1 MIMEIACARRW
12 VAPYPCHCSRGLRQ
26 GRLLRCLSTV
36 PSNLLSKRPHAS
48 EFQDS
53 TDHLVGPQHWL
64 VAEEI
69 EFRAVARSPRH

>member
-1 MIMEIACARRW
+1 MPEDGWLLTPVIAH
-12 VAPYPCHCSRGLRQ
+12 VASGKVVC
-26 GRLLRCLSTV
+26 CLSTV

-69 EFRAVARSPRH
+69 ECRAVARSPRR